1 MVHIEPLQIL
11 LVKCET
17 STAIGTTEVLTVIAI
32 TAFAGGTSFLG
43 ALIARKRNFS
53 EQQVLFFTA
62 FGAGILMAAAI
73 FEMVIEAE
81 TTLGIALTLF
91 SFLVGA
97 IIFTLADL
105 IAEKKGGGAGILLG
119 IGLDSIPESLAIG
132 ASIASAG
139 PAMALAILIGI
150 QNVPEG
156 IASYREMM
164 SGKTAFKSN
173 PKKALAAIGIVSI
186 IPIFLGLVGLF
197 YMQGM
202 AEVIAIILA
211 LSAGGIFYMLYYD
224 MIPKAHKE
232 RKWLPT
238 FGAVLGFIIGF
249 AIVRTIGG

>member
-1 MVHIEPLQIL
+1 ML
-11 LVKCET
+11 
-17 STAIGTTEVLTVIAI
+17 
-32 TAFAGGTSFLG
+32 
-43 ALIARKRNFS
+43 ARKRNFS
-53 EQQVLFFTA
+53 EPKVLFFTA
-62 FGAGILMAAAI
+62 FGAGILIAAAV
-73 FEMVIEAE
+73 FEMVIQAE
-81 TTLGIALTLF
+81 TTLGIAITLLA
-91 SFLVGA
+91 FLGGS
-97 IIFTLADL
+97 IIFTVADV

-132 ASIASAG
+132 ASIAAGG

-164 SGKTAFKSN
+164 TGKTAFKNN
-173 PKKALAAIGIVSI
+173 PRKALSAIGVVSV

-202 AEVIAIILA
+202 TEAIAIILA

-224 MIPKAHKE
+224 MIPKAHKD
-232 RKWLPT
+232 RKWMPT